1 VLSCNSQISPAVS
14 GVAAF
19 EPLNLCSNN
28 GIYSVLV
35 SNPGGTTLSSN
46 ATVKVLVAQ
55 KFAPGALLTNGSVIF
70 LSGDSD
76 GGLLTTDDLPGFTA
90 QASSNLVNWVTL
102 PNALSLTNGFL
113 MLQDPAQS
121 NYPARFYRINE
132 N

>member
-1 VLSCNSQISPAVS
+1 M
-14 GVAAF
+14 
-19 EPLNLCSNN
+19 
-28 GIYSVLV
+28 
-35 SNPGGTTLSSN
+35 
-46 ATVKVLVAQ
+46 
-55 KFAPGALLTNGSVIF
+55 IF

-76 GGLLTTDDLPGFTA
+76 GGLLTTNDLPGFTA

-121 NYPARFYRINE
+121 NYSARFYRIIE